1 MSDPRPL
8 VCPIEVGD
16 TAMERGLKLVRPTIP
31 TPGGR
36 AGMAMW
42 RPVGGDGDSVEVIWT
57 SGYAGVGLELGPTAR
72 GLEGTATAF
81 TDVVSAE
88 WPSAR
93 ANAVRTACPP

>member
-16 TAMERGLKLVRPTIP
+16 AAMERGQRPTIP
-31 TPGGR
+31 TPGGG

-57 SGYAGVGLELGPTAR
+57 SGYAGVRLELGATAR
-72 GLEGTATAF
+72 GLEGAATAF